1 MCSSAALEAGA
12 PRPPLLRSDE
22 HALDQLR
29 TRPYLYGAAVPM
41 PLGFNAFGQAS
52 CQGGAAAP
60 HVPAPRS
67 ALRSHPCV
75 AIPSA
80 EVMFSI
86 NLLPSSLGA
95 MFAGSGSG
103 TV

>member
-1 MCSSAALEAGA
+1 MPWTNKEQDL
-12 PRPPLLRSDE
+12 
-22 HALDQLR
+22 
-29 TRPYLYGAAVPM
+29 YLYGDAVPM
-41 PLGFNAFGQAS
+41 PLGFNAFRQAS

-67 ALRSHPCV
+67 ALWSHPCV

-86 NLLPSSLGA
+86 NLIPPSLRA
-95 MFAGSGSG
+95 IFAGSGSG